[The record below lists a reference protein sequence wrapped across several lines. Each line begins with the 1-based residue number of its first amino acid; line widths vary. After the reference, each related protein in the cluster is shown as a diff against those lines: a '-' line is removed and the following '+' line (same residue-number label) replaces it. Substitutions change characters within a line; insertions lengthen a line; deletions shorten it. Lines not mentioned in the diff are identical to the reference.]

1 MIPKRCLKLSSSRR
15 TLPARPACDSIGG
28 NMKALDRPVPIDD
41 ELKTYL
47 ESGPSILVGT
57 CDLALVPEITRAW
70 GPRVSEDRRS
80 VSVCV
85 PLATSGK
92 TLDNLASNGR
102 IALTCA
108 LPTNASSVQ
117 LKGDCMETTEP
128 DATDLA
134 AVEEHREAF
143 AARNERIGV
152 PRNLVEILWRRELET
167 SPVLV
172 KIRFVP
178 EQIFDQ

>member
-1 MIPKRCLKLSSSRR
+1 
-15 TLPARPACDSIGG
+15 
-28 NMKALDRPVPIDD
+28 MKIMKPPDRPTRIDD
-41 ELKTYL
+41 ELKAYL
-47 ESGPSILVGT
+47 ESGPSVVVGT
-57 CDLALVPEITRAW
+57 RDLGLVPEITRAW

-85 PLATSGK
+85 PLATSAK

-102 IALTCA
+102 IALSCA
-108 LPTNASSVQ
+108 LPTNVKSVQ
-117 LKGDCMETTEP
+117 LKGTCIATTEP
-128 DATDLA
+128 DGADLA
-134 AVEEHREAF
+134 AVEEHRNKF

-152 PRNLVEILWRRELET
+152 PPHLVEILWRRELET

-178 EQIFDQ
+178 EQTFDQTPGPDAGLPLAGPPR

>member
-1 MIPKRCLKLSSSRR
+1 MKR
-15 TLPARPACDSIGG
+15 PERPA
-28 NMKALDRPVPIDD
+28 LIDD
-41 ELKTYL
+41 ELKDFL
-47 ESGPSILVGT
+47 ESGPSVIVGT
-57 CDLALVPEITRAW
+57 RDAGLAPEITRGW

-85 PLATSGK
+85 PLATSAK

-108 LPTNASSVQ
+108 LPTDVKSVQ
-117 LKGDCMETTEP
+117 LKGTCIETSEP
-128 DATDLA
+128 DAVDLA
-134 AVEEHREAF
+134 AVEEHREVF
-143 AARNERIGV
+143 AARNEHIGV
-152 PRNLVEILWRRELET
+152 PRHMVETLWRRELEP

-178 EQIFDQ
+178 EQAFDQTPGPDAGSPR

>member
-1 MIPKRCLKLSSSRR
+1 
-15 TLPARPACDSIGG
+15 
-28 NMKALDRPVPIDD
+28 MKAPDTTRIDD
-41 ELKTYL
+41 ELKAFL
-47 ESGPSILVGT
+47 ESGPSVIVGT
-57 CDLALVPEITRAW
+57 RDVGLAPEITRAW

-85 PLATSGK
+85 PLATSAK
-92 TLDNLASNGR
+92 TLDNLADNGR
-102 IALTCA
+102 IALACA
-108 LPTNASSVQ
+108 LPTTVKSVQ
-117 LKGDCMETTEP
+117 LKGTCIETSEP

-134 AVEEHREAF
+134 AVEEHREVF

-152 PRNLVEILWRRELET
+152 PRHMVETLWRRELET

-178 EQIFDQ
+178 EQAFDQTPGPDAGSPR

>member
-1 MIPKRCLKLSSSRR
+1 MKAPD
-15 TLPARPACDSIGG
+15 RPA
-28 NMKALDRPVPIDD
+28 PIDD

-57 CDLALVPEITRAW
+57 RDLGLVPEITRAW

-85 PLATSGK
+85 PLATSAQ

-102 IALTCA
+102 IAVTCA
-108 LPTNASSVQ
+108 LATDVKSVQ
-117 LKGDCMETTEP
+117 LKGACIETMEP

-152 PRNLVEILWRRELET
+152 PRNLVEVLWRRELET

-178 EQIFDQ
+178 EQTFDQTPGPDAGSPR